1 MLFLDTLE
9 QWNLKHNFYQAE
21 ATVNSDKK
29 EQSWWQNKVA
39 LPLKNKLSKRFNAPN
54 ADLNLSTSGNI
65 GYTYFYL
72 SRQPAPNEKVI
83 LNFSH
88 EKGDKSLSLAK
99 SYRYEFTAENWNTP
113 AFAAFVV
120 DPKLEKKASAV
131 FVGLSGNISLAWTIV
146 FAIIAVV
153 FVGFFIYH
161 RMILPKPQTD
171 KPNLNENGNLLKEF
185 GRTFLEFFKK
195 KNIGVI
201 LFFLLVY
208 RLGESQLVKLASP
221 FLLDARELN
230 GLGLTTGDLGL
241 IYGTIGI
248 VALTLGG
255 IIGGIAASRKG
266 LKYWLWWMVLAM
278 NLPNLMYVYL
288 SFTMP
293 SSLWLV
299 GASVAIEQFGYGFGF
314 TAYMLYMI
322 YVSDGK
328 YKTAHFAITT
338 AFMALGMMIPGMI
351 SGWLQ
356 DLIGYQNFFI
366 WVMLCT
372 IPSFIIIP
380 FLNIDPQF
388 GKKTIKQD
396 TTD

>member
-1 MLFLDTLE
+1 
-9 QWNLKHNFYQAE
+9 
-21 ATVNSDKK
+21 
-29 EQSWWQNKVA
+29 
-39 LPLKNKLSKRFNAPN
+39 
-54 ADLNLSTSGNI
+54 
-65 GYTYFYL
+65 
-72 SRQPAPNEKVI
+72 
-83 LNFSH
+83 
-88 EKGDKSLSLAK
+88 
-99 SYRYEFTAENWNTP
+99 
-113 AFAAFVV
+113 
-120 DPKLEKKASAV
+120 
-131 FVGLSGNISLAWTIV
+131 
-146 FAIIAVV
+146 
-153 FVGFFIYH
+153 
-161 RMILPKPQTD
+161 MILPKPLTD

-185 GRTFLEFFKK
+185 GLTFLEFFKK

-293 SSLWLV
+293 SSLWIV
-299 GASVAIEQFGYGFGF
+299 GASIAIEQFGYGFGF

-356 DLIGYQNFFI
+356 DIIGYQNFFV

-372 IPSFIIIP
+372 IPSFITIP

-388 GKKTIKQD
+388 GKKAITQD
-396 TTD
+396 TTN